1 MTRVPPELA
10 LQVLWE
16 RLDDAWLADDEI
28 LLSSVHTLA
37 ESALVLVEPAGAAS
51 LAGLWL
57 NRDKLRGKRVVL
69 ILTGANLT
77 MDQLR
82 LALQRPALVST

>member
-1 MTRVPPELA
+1 
-10 LQVLWE
+10 
-16 RLDDAWLADDEI
+16 DDEI

-37 ESALVLVEPAGAAS
+37 ESAQVLVEPAGAAS

-57 NRDKLRGKRVVL
+57 HRDELRDKRVVL
-69 ILTGANLT
+69 ILSGANLT

-82 LALQRPALVST
+82 IALERPSLVSI